1 MKTTTVILD
10 QVVAPVPGGI
20 GRYALNLVRALT
32 ARVDGIRSL
41 VGFVPRVSHDAVRQI
56 EGFIPLLEGVNV
68 SPFPRAVLAR
78 AWERGVAVPKHGVTY
93 SPSLFAPLAEYGQ
106 HIVTIHDA
114 VPWTHPETLTS
125 RGARWHRAMGERA
138 QRFADIVVVPTD
150 AVASRIS
157 TFLSL
162 GDRIRVIGG
171 APTSDL
177 IVPVDSENRRFAL
190 GLPDVYITFVGTL
203 EPRKG
208 LEQLLVALAT
218 IEGLSLVVIGPQG
231 WGGVSVDDLV
241 TRTGIAPHRVHA
253 LGRLGDSDLAAV
265 LSASRGLVVPSIE
278 EGFGLP
284 VLEAMSLG
292 VPVVHSTA
300 EALREV
306 AGQSAIAVD
315 VHGKNGTIKL
325 AEALTGLNDE
335 TLRRD
340 LASRGRARAAQ
351 FSWDASA
358 ARLESVFEELS

>member
-1 MKTTTVILD
+1 MKTTTVTLD

-32 ARVDGIRSL
+32 IRVNGSRAL
-41 VGFVPRVSHDAVRQI
+41 VGFVPRVSHDTVKQL
-56 EGFIPLLEGVNV
+56 EGLFPLLDGIDV
-68 SPFPRAVLAR
+68 SPFPRTVLSG
-78 AWERGVAVPKHGVTY
+78 AWARGVAVPKRELTY
-93 SPSLFAPLAEYGQ
+93 SPSLFAPLAEAGH

-114 VPWTHPETLTS
+114 VPWTHPETLTA
-125 RGARWHRAMGERA
+125 RGVWWHRAMGERA
-138 QRFADIVVVPTD
+138 RRFADIIVVPTD
-150 AVASRIS
+150 AVASRLS

-177 IVPVDSENRRFAL
+177 VVPLDSESRRKAL
-190 GLPDVYITFVGTL
+190 GVPDVYITFVGTL

-208 LEQLLVALAT
+208 IAQLLTALAR
-218 IEGLSLVVIGPQG
+218 IDDLPLVIIGPRG
-231 WGGVSVDDLV
+231 WGGVRIDDLV
-241 TRTGIAPHRVHA
+241 LRTGIAPSRVHA
-253 LGRLGDSDLAAV
+253 LGRLDDADLAAV
-265 LSASRGLVVPSIE
+265 LSASLGLVVPSIE

-292 VPVVHSTA
+292 VPVIHSTA
-300 EALREV
+300 EALIEV

-315 VHGKNGTIKL
+315 VHGTNGTIKL
-325 AEALTGLNDE
+325 ADALTGLDDD

-340 LASRGRARAAQ
+340 LASRGKARAAE

-358 ARLESVFEELS
+358 ARLAAVFDELS